1 MAGMKIVRRLPLA
14 QAALTVLLAGCGG
27 GLYIGIGDDNGF
39 DDPPQVSLVASAESA
54 AIGQPLRLAAAAS
67 DDFGVQRV
75 QFFRLERDGSA
86 TSLGNDSTDP
96 YEWDTTM
103 PDTGAAEVRFFAR
116 AFDTIG
122 QRSDSRSVAVA
133 VRR

>member
-1 MAGMKIVRRLPLA
+1 MVRMKIARRLPLA
-14 QAALTVLLAGCGG
+14 QAALTAALAGCGG
-27 GLYIGIGDDNGF
+27 GFYIGIGDDDGF
-39 DDPPQVSLVASAESA
+39 DDPPQVSLVASSGSA
-54 AIGQPLRLAAAAS
+54 GIGQPLRLAAAAT
-67 DDFGVQRV
+67 DDRGVQRV

-86 TSLGNDSTDP
+86 TSLGNDSTAP

-103 PDTGAAEVRFFAR
+103 PDTAAAEVRFFAR

-122 QRSDSRSVAVA
+122 QRTDSPSIAVA